1 MIRHVLL
8 ALVLASVFALL
19 SVESV
24 AAQSRAVQPPAVQ
37 SPTIELSGWETATLL
52 RLQDLVDAELARR
65 RASGD
70 VAALRRQLGPTWAQ
84 RRQWPTQPSFGDAPR
99 KRFHGSHLGRDRA
112 GRGRPPGAGRV
123 LRRTLRRDDSRHLP
137 RVETPRRSSRW
148 HHHLGRSSRH
158 RLLKRATDALNRS
171 VPKNNGVHQNRLV
184 VTNAVN
190 LLAVRGTIAK
200 ERIRAWSIPDNRDP
214 RGRPVRSTRARKTKG
229 SAAICWYTG

>member
-137 RVETPRRSSRW
+137 RVETPAALAAGIITS
-148 HHHLGRSSRH
+148 GV
-158 RLLKRATDALNRS
+158 LLATVFSS
-171 VPKNNGVHQNRLV
+171 VPL
-184 VTNAVN
+184 TP
-190 LLAVRGTIAK
+190 
-200 ERIRAWSIPDNRDP
+200 SIDP
-214 RGRPVRSTRARKTKG
+214 SRRTMAFTKTV
-229 SAAICWYTG
+229 SW